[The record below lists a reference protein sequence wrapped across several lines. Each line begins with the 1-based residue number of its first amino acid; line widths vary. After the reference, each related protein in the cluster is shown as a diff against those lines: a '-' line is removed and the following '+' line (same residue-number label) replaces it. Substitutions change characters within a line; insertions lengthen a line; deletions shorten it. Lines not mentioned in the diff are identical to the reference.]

1 MVLDINILCQE
12 LKNQKKKTDDMDT
25 SDFTQELHAKALER
39 DKAKEAEEQKK
50 KEKEKKRE
58 KI

>member
-1 MVLDINILCQE
+1 
-12 LKNQKKKTDDMDT
+12 MDT

-50 KEKEKKRE
+50 KEKEKKGK